1 MIYTRCDVD
10 ALGVKLDCRVLED
23 MSNALMGLCVDELS
37 ATLDK
42 MRTPRPASE
51 ELTHELVGMAERINR
66 LSAIIVKN
74 SEVLYALRMCK
85 QRDDVQVV
93 NVPIAKQTE
102 Y

>member
-42 MRTPRPASE
+42 MRTPRLASE

>member
-1 MIYTRCDVD
+1 MIYTRCGVD

-51 ELTHELVGMAERINR
+51 ELTHELVSMAERINR